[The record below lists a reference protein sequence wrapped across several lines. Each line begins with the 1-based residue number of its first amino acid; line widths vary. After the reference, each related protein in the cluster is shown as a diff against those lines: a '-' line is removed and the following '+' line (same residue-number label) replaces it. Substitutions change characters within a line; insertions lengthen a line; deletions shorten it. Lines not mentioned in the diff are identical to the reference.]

1 MWKDGRE
8 EGGRSVSCFMSF
20 SFVYDTVA
28 INKRSAEQSLFIRSI
43 SQSGH
48 IKKPMKSW
56 SASCGFCACACVQLW
71 GYPLEPTVDNR
82 ILHFK
87 HENQSQFSFCL
98 NCVMLCELVHAVI
111 GWWWLCSCAYLSSW
125 YCRTCELDVASN
137 LLSQQYIRWWLT
149 IELMLKLHCVFVWTT
164 LAYRCS
170 Y

>member
-1 MWKDGRE
+1 MERWERGGRE
-8 EGGRSVSCFMSF
+8 ICFLLYEFFICVWYCCYKQEVSWTESVYK
-20 SFVYDTVA
+20 VHLTEWAYQKA
-28 INKRSAEQSLFIRSI
+28 YEIPI
-43 SQSGH
+43 SQ
-48 IKKPMKSW
+48 
-56 SASCGFCACACVQLW
+56 LW
-71 GYPLEPTVDNR
+71 FLCMCLCSVVRLSVRANW